1 MSSETWTINAFADAS
16 KIDRRALTKWLADYE
31 PAKVEGRSRYYS
43 LPDIV
48 AAIRKHG
55 ATKSS
60 SQDEE
65 KAQRIRRLT
74 AQADQ
79 IEMENR
85 VREDELLEVDEIG
98 AAWNQGTS
106 NIKTNML
113 SIPATMAPILAAET
127 NPIEI
132 EAALRESI
140 NESLTALAD
149 DLFGAAPATKD
160 DGKRMGGRKP
170 EAKSR
175 S

>member
-1 MSSETWTINAFADAS
+1 MSEDTWTVNAFADAS

-31 PAKVEGRSRYYS
+31 PVKVEGRARYYS

-48 AAIRKHG
+48 AAIRENG
-55 ATKSS
+55 ASKSR

-85 VREDELLEVDEIG
+85 VREDELLEVDEFG
-98 AAWNQGTS
+98 AAWNQATS

-113 SIPATMAPILAAET
+113 SIPATMAPVLAAET

-132 EAALRESI
+132 EALLRESI
-140 NESLTALAD
+140 DESLTALAD
-149 DLFGAAPATKD
+149 DLFGAAPATED
-160 DGKRMGGRKP
+160 DGKRVGGRKSK
-170 EAKSR
+170 AKS
-175 S
+175 